1 MIGIVLQFLGLG
13 RQDKSMIPIR
23 LIRFAWHYKE
33 TPPNR
38 YTWTST
44 DTMSIIWDSTTI
56 VTGITPA
63 TPTEFDYDGYR
74 YFRGDLKSANTY
86 EVGRIKL

>member
-1 MIGIVLQFLGLG
+1 
-13 RQDKSMIPIR
+13 
-23 LIRFAWHYKE
+23 
-33 TPPNR
+33 
-38 YTWTST
+38 
-44 DTMSIIWDSTTI
+44 MSIIWDSTTI